1 MQGVVEKVSEPT
13 KNSLPKVLGGRDRY
27 GQMKAKPILASLAPT
42 PEHITALIIRACRC
56 EDICSKSLTWCF
68 LVPFYV

>member
-27 GQMKAKPILASLAPT
+27 GQMKANPILASLAPT
-42 PEHITALIIRACRC
+42 PEHITALILI
-56 EDICSKSLTWCF
+56 
-68 LVPFYV
+68 